1 MWVRC
6 ILRATLLPYIYGMS
20 GMLYLV
26 SATILGLIFLGYAI
40 ALFISY
46 SDALAKK
53 TFRFSITY
61 LSLLFAALLIDHYF
75 L

>member
-1 MWVRC
+1 L
-6 ILRATLLPYIYGMS
+6 ILIAATLLPYIYGMS
-20 GMLYLV
+20 GMMYLI
-26 SATILGLIFLGYAI
+26 SAVILGLIFLAYAI

-53 TFRFSITY
+53 TFKFSISY

-75 L
+75 I

>member
-1 MWVRC
+1 L
-6 ILRATLLPYIYGMS
+6 IAATLLPYIYGMS
-20 GMLYLV
+20 GMIYLV
-26 SATILGLIFLGYAI
+26 SATILGLIFLAYVV

>member
-1 MWVRC
+1 M
-6 ILRATLLPYIYGMS
+6 LPYIYGMS
-20 GMLYLV
+20 GMIYIV
-26 SATILGLIFLGYAI
+26 SSIILGLIFLGYAI

>member
-1 MWVRC
+1 
-6 ILRATLLPYIYGMS
+6 LLPYIYGMS
-20 GMLYLV
+20 GIIYLA
-26 SATILGLIFLGYAI
+26 SAIILGLIFLAYVV